1 MAKKQAGGK
10 KGGKKYGNNQAFC
23 LRYRNEGRRKIN
35 KKRKLESH
43 LRRYPEDSQTRRTLK
58 NL

>member
-1 MAKKQAGGK
+1 MAKKPGGGK
-10 KGGKKYGNNQAFC
+10 GGRKYGNNQAFC
-23 LRYRNEGRRKIN
+23 LRYRNEGRRMIN

-43 LRRYPEDSQTRRTLK
+43 LRRYPEDSQAHRTLK